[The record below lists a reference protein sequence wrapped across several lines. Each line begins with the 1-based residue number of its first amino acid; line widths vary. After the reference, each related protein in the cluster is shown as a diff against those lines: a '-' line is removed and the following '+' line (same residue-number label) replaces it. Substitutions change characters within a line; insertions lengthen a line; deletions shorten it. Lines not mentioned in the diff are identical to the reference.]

1 MNKLQHGLILVIS
14 SVFFIVLLLL
24 GFYGHHYSNN
34 NYLQINFLDIGQGD
48 ATLITTT
55 EGQHIL
61 IDCGPPDQAILNALD
76 QQLAW
81 WDRNIN
87 LIIITHDHADHWGG
101 LKEILKKY
109 KVNQIIL
116 AQPPQ
121 ISSDLASILDGFGS
135 KGTKITN
142 LYAPAIINL
151 TDGSRLTILWP
162 TQEDVV
168 EQKNINNQSL
178 VIKWQYGQK
187 LFLWT
192 GDLESDAED
201 KLLARY
207 INQGSINI
215 LKVAHHGSW
224 TATSPQWL
232 SYWQPDLAVISVG
245 ANNNLGL
252 PSEITLDRLKRQG
265 IPIWRTDI
273 DKRLI
278 IYTDGQALWRVRK

>member
-1 MNKLQHGLILVIS
+1 MNKPQSRLILVVS
-14 SVFFIVLLLL
+14 SIFFIVLLLL
-24 GFYGHHYSNN
+24 GFYSHYHSNN
-34 NYLQINFLDIGQGD
+34 NYLQIIFLNIGQGD

-81 WDRNIN
+81 WDRNIDI
-87 LIIITHDHADHWGG
+87 IIITHDHSDHWGG
-101 LKEILKKY
+101 LKAILKKY
-109 KVNQIIL
+109 KVNQIIS

-121 ISSDLASILDGFGS
+121 MSTDLTSILDSFSS

-151 TDGSRLTILWP
+151 TDGSRLAILWP
-162 TQEDVV
+162 TQEDIV

-187 LFLWT
+187 SFLWT
-192 GDLESDAED
+192 GDLETDAED
-201 KLLARY
+201 KFMARY
-207 INQGSINI
+207 INQEPINV

-232 SYWQPDLAVISVG
+232 NYWQPDLAVISVG
-245 ANNNLGL
+245 INNNLGL
-252 PSEITLDRLKRQG
+252 PNEITLDRLKRQG
-265 IPIWRTDI
+265 ISIWRTDI
-273 DKRLI
+273 DNRLV
-278 IYTDGQALWRVRK
+278 IYTDGQALWR

>member
-1 MNKLQHGLILVIS
+1 MNKPQSRLILVVS
-14 SVFFIVLLLL
+14 SIFFIVLLLL
-24 GFYGHHYSNN
+24 GFYSHYHSNN
-34 NYLQINFLDIGQGD
+34 NYLQIIFLNICQGD

-81 WDRNIN
+81 WDRNIDI
-87 LIIITHDHADHWGG
+87 IIITHDHADHWGG
-101 LKEILKKY
+101 LRAILTKY

-121 ISSDLASILDGFGS
+121 MSTDLTSILDSFSS

-151 TDGSRLTILWP
+151 TDGSRLAILWP
-162 TQEDVV
+162 TQEDIV

-187 LFLWT
+187 SFLWT
-192 GDLESDAED
+192 GDLETDAED
-201 KLLARY
+201 KLMARY
-207 INQGSINI
+207 INQEPINV

-232 SYWQPDLAVISVG
+232 NYWQPDLAVISVG
-245 ANNNLGL
+245 INNNLGL
-252 PSEITLDRLKRQG
+252 PNEITLDRLKRQG
-265 IPIWRTDI
+265 ISIWRTDI
-273 DKRLI
+273 DNRLV
-278 IYTDGQALWRVRK
+278 IYTDGQALWR

>member
-1 MNKLQHGLILVIS
+1 MNKPQSRLILVVS
-14 SVFFIVLLLL
+14 SIFFIVLLLL
-24 GFYGHHYSNN
+24 GFYSHYHSNN
-34 NYLQINFLDIGQGD
+34 NYLQIIFLNIGQGD

-81 WDRNIN
+81 WDRNIDI
-87 LIIITHDHADHWGG
+87 IIITHDHADHWGG
-101 LKEILKKY
+101 LKAILKKY

-121 ISSDLASILDGFGS
+121 MSTDLTSILDSFS
-135 KGTKITN
+135 RKGTKITN

-151 TDGSRLTILWP
+151 TDGSRLAILWP
-162 TQEDVV
+162 TQEDIV

-187 LFLWT
+187 SFLWT
-192 GDLESDAED
+192 GDLETDAED
-201 KLLARY
+201 KLMARY
-207 INQGSINI
+207 INQEPINV

-232 SYWQPDLAVISVG
+232 NYWQPDLAVISVG
-245 ANNNLGL
+245 INNNLGL
-252 PSEITLDRLKRQG
+252 PNEITLDRLKRQG
-265 IPIWRTDI
+265 ISIWRTDI
-273 DKRLI
+273 DNRLV
-278 IYTDGQALWRVRK
+278 IYTDGQALWR

>member
-1 MNKLQHGLILVIS
+1 MNKPQSRLILVVS
-14 SVFFIVLLLL
+14 SIFFIVLLLL
-24 GFYGHHYSNN
+24 GFYSHYHSNN
-34 NYLQINFLDIGQGD
+34 NYLQIIFLNIGQGD

-81 WDRNIN
+81 WDRNIDI
-87 LIIITHDHADHWGG
+87 IIITHDHADHWGG
-101 LKEILKKY
+101 LKAILKKY

-121 ISSDLASILDGFGS
+121 MSTDLTSILDSFS
-135 KGTKITN
+135 RKGTKITN

-151 TDGSRLTILWP
+151 TDGSRLAILWP
-162 TQEDVV
+162 TQEDIV

-187 LFLWT
+187 SFLWT
-192 GDLESDAED
+192 GDLETDAED
-201 KLLARY
+201 KLMARY
-207 INQGSINI
+207 INQEPVNV

-232 SYWQPDLAVISVG
+232 NYWQPDLAVISVG
-245 ANNNLGL
+245 INNNLGL
-252 PSEITLDRLKRQG
+252 PNEITLDRLKRQG
-265 IPIWRTDI
+265 ISIWRTDI
-273 DKRLI
+273 DNRLV
-278 IYTDGQALWRVRK
+278 IYTDGQALWR